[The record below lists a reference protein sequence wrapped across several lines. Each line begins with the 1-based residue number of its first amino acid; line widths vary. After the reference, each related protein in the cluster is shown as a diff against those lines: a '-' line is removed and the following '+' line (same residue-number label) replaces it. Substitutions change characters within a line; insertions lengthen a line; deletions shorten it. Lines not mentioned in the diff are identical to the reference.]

1 MKLLSV
7 FERLSV
13 GKPMYNLFFY
23 NANIGMVVDGDRA
36 RPVQTG
42 ERRVESEEMGQVEKG
57 TRWMPWHL
65 AAMKDV
71 GACDKPR
78 RAGKQALTRGSP
90 NGETHSGSFRC
101 IYRQTRGIEPS

>member
-78 RAGKQALTRGSP
+78 RAGKQASTRGFP
-90 NGETHSGSFRC
+90 NGETRIG
-101 IYRQTRGIEPS
+101 